1 MKKLYLNTGKFDT
14 IFNDLKDSFGG
25 ELTTENNEYN
35 LTIQSKWAKGSISG
49 IRFEK
54 EMSYMHFDLM
64 FHKDVT
70 LSMESFQTSPVFFVY
85 CTEGDVTHSFG
96 ATGVRKRMKSQQSGI
111 LANTSSINSVLYF
124 EGFKRTQFTVI
135 GMPTNV
141 SDNVVNAQFVAQ
153 LKNKFVN
160 ESGNY
165 IFVGP
170 QNSKIVNK
178 LQELKAIS
186 QKGTVKDLLQRSILN
201 SVLEMEIAQHSNSFG
216 MMINPILDLANRQ
229 LDEIKKLST
238 INIYDVI
245 NAAGVIGRNYLPRVF
260 KEKYHVSYKPYNQKL
275 AS

>member
-141 SDNVVNAQFVAQ
+141 SDNVVNAQFVTQ

-178 LQELKAIS
+178 LQELKTIS

>member
-25 ELTTENNEYN
+25 ELNTENNEYN

-49 IRFEK
+49 MRFEK
-54 EMSYMHFDLM
+54 EMSYMHFDLT

-85 CTEGDVTHSFG
+85 CEEGNVTHSFG
-96 ATGVRKRMKSQQSGI
+96 VNGVRKRMKKQESGI

-141 SDNVVNAQFVAQ
+141 SDNVVNAQFIAQ

-178 LQELKAIS
+178 LQELKTIS

-201 SVLEMEIAQHSNSFG
+201 TVVEMEIAQHSNSFG

-229 LDEIKKLST
+229 FDEIKRLST

-245 NAAGVIGRNYLPRVF
+245 NIAGVVGRNYLPRIF
-260 KEKYHVSYKPYNQKL
+260 KEKYHVSYKTYNQKL

>member
-25 ELTTENNEYN
+25 KLTTESNEYN

-49 IRFEK
+49 MRFEK
-54 EMSYMHFDLM
+54 EMAYMHFDLT

-85 CTEGDVTHSFG
+85 CTQGDVTHSFG
-96 ATGVRKRMKSQQSGI
+96 ATGVRKKMKSQQSGI

-141 SDNVVNAQFVAQ
+141 SDNVVNAQFIAQ

-178 LQELKAIS
+178 LHELKAIS

-201 SVLEMEIAQHSNSFG
+201 SVVEMEIAQHSNSFG

-229 LDEIKKLST
+229 FDEIKKLST

>member
-178 LQELKAIS
+178 LQELKTIS

-229 LDEIKKLST
+229 FDEIKKLST

-245 NAAGVIGRNYLPRVF
+245 NAAGVIGRNYLPRAF

>member
-229 LDEIKKLST
+229 FDEIKKLST